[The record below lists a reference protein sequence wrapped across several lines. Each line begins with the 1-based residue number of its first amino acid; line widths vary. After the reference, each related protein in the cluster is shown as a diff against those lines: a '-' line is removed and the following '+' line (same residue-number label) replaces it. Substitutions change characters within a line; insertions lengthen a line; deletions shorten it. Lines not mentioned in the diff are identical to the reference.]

1 MKCPR
6 CAAINLEEMERG
18 GIVIDLCEQCR
29 GVWLDRGELEKFMA
43 SARAEELALER
54 SRSDQRPYFDRD
66 DDDDDYRR
74 HGVPRKRSW
83 AQSLG
88 DLFD

>member
-1 MKCPR
+1 V
-6 CAAINLEEMERG
+6 NLDEMERG

-43 SARAEELALER
+43 QARAEELDLER
-54 SRSDQRPYFDRD
+54 SRSDRRPDTFFTGRRD
-66 DDDDDYRR
+66 DDDDDVYRR
-74 HGVPRKRSW
+74 HGTPRKKSW
-83 AQSLG
+83 AQSFS